1 MLINTHITYIFVF
14 MAALVHF
21 TDGDNE
27 CCLNSSLAYRSY
39 HCIFLFNF
47 KSFSELKF
55 NCDTIYDIDNLVIG
69 RYDERL
75 ILDLSLNLNFTMQ
88 PGETFSM
95 YLHDLKG
102 FDLDSNPFES
112 FNLIGST
119 FLETET
125 FYVISRA
132 NFYFYL
138 QSDLINVKL
147 CDKLNGWAMLSTT
160 RTIMLK
166 YNIDFSL

>member
-1 MLINTHITYIFVF
+1 

-21 TDGDNE
+21 NDGNHE
-27 CCLNSSLAYRSY
+27 FCLNSSLAYRSY
-39 HCIFLFNF
+39 HGIFLFNF
-47 KSFSELKF
+47 KSFTELKF

-102 FDLDSNPFES
+102 FDLDSNPF
-112 FNLIGST
+112 
-119 FLETET
+119 
-125 FYVISRA
+125 
-132 NFYFYL
+132 
-138 QSDLINVKL
+138 
-147 CDKLNGWAMLSTT
+147 
-160 RTIMLK
+160 
-166 YNIDFSL
+166 